1 MRPCPGA
8 GRGGAGGRRSAAL
21 SQRSAR
27 AEPPL
32 GWTGDR
38 LGTVVRFWFE
48 LLCDIYFWVDIVIN
62 FRTAYR
68 VNADDPSSGPPQ
80 MQL

>member
-1 MRPCPGA
+1 M
-8 GRGGAGGRRSAAL
+8 
-21 SQRSAR
+21 
-27 AEPPL
+27 
-32 GWTGDR
+32 
-38 LGTVVRFWFE
+38 GTVVRFWFE